1 MVRFA
6 HERVAVAVFI
16 IDEDFRK
23 ATIYVAAGAVF
34 AFFGFIHGAQ
44 LRSAAS
50 PAIALGYLLLAGICL
65 AVELRRKPVT

>member
-1 MVRFA
+1 VLLA

-44 LRSAAS
+44 LHSAAS
-50 PAIALGYLLLAGICL
+50 PAIALGYLLLAGSCL

>member
-1 MVRFA
+1 
-6 HERVAVAVFI
+6 
-16 IDEDFRK
+16 
-23 ATIYVAAGAVF
+23 VAAGAVF